1 MKKGL
6 KRALK
11 RVKTPNELFE
21 VLGVDGFDDAEISYR
36 GGHLGFYRE
45 RVAEWLDIPEE
56 YLPKKI
62 GAFCNYLGGG
72 IRGAICVSTYSE
84 KIKGRKREILDEL
97 LEAIRRCYLYYEN
110 EMGLNDEEVE
120 GEINW
125 EAEATKWARAQGI
138 TSAY

>member
-1 MKKGL
+1 MKKDL

-11 RVKTPNELFE
+11 RIKTPDELFE

-36 GGHLGFYRE
+36 GGSLGFYRK
-45 RVAEWLDIPEE
+45 RVTEWLDIPEE
-56 YLPKKI
+56 YLPKKV
-62 GAFCNYLGGG
+62 GAYCNYLGGG
-72 IRGAICVSTYSE
+72 IRGAICVSDYSP
-84 KIKGRKREILDEL
+84 KITGKKREILDEL

-110 EMGLNDEEVE
+110 EMGLNDEEVD

-125 EAEATKWARAQGI
+125 ETEATKQARAQGI